1 MRYAWIKERV
11 MWTEQIRINRQW
23 SDHRANNCLRERT
36 QIRAKGAATTRYHQT
51 SLGAEGDAA
60 AKLGRAR
67 NGTTGCDCRTPYSGL
82 GQRESGGTKRKG
94 LQVCPIANGHD
105 EVGRFGRRSYVACL
119 CSLPRSPTR
128 AIQFRDSRQHSLA
141 LFQANARLVHRNVAF
156 FIYIFFAMTLRLLTT
171 GISCLY
177 FQKYHIKFMDE

>member
-36 QIRAKGAATTRYHQT
+36 QIRAKGAATTCYHQT
-51 SLGAEGDAA
+51 SLGADEARAAEGDAA

-67 NGTTGCDCRTPYSGL
+67 NGTTEVRLPGKGWPRSPSRQLGAGGQYASPRPTAASGGGRELETPCSGL
-82 GQRESGGTKRKG
+82 GQRESGGRGTKRKG

-105 EVGRFGRRSYVACL
+105 ETGEPWNVRGWPLRTWIICSVSVFASPFTDACN
-119 CSLPRSPTR
+119 S
-128 AIQFRDSRQHSLA
+128 
-141 LFQANARLVHRNVAF
+141 
-156 FIYIFFAMTLRLLTT
+156 
-171 GISCLY
+171 IS
-177 FQKYHIKFMDE
+177 